1 MGGWKNMRV
10 LSLFDGISCGMVA
23 LERAGIEVD
32 KYYASEIEPSS
43 EFISKNNY
51 SEIIR
56 LGDVTKWKEWD
67 VDWNEI
73 DLIIGGS
80 PCQGFS
86 FAGKQL
92 NFDDFRSK
100 LFFDYV
106 DILNHLK
113 SINPNIKFLLENV
126 LMKKEYEDVI
136 TNNLKENPIIL
147 NSENVSA
154 QKRERLYWFNWEIDS
169 LKKEKDYKL
178 IDIFDGSLKHRIIK
192 INHPESIRK
201 CKSYYQYDQNLLGH
215 NSQDQR
221 YFDCNGK
228 CNTLL
233 KSSSSIP
240 KVKIGEEIYL
250 LTPEECEKLQTL
262 PVGYTS
268 GVPNGKR
275 YEALGNGWTVDVI
288 AHIFSFLPDEYKKED
303 GRNGK

>member
-1 MGGWKNMRV
+1 MGLNV

-23 LERAGIEVD
+23 LERAGIEINT
-32 KYYASEIEPSS
+32 YYASEIEPSS
-43 EFISKNNY
+43 EIISKNNY
-51 SEIIR
+51 NNIIR
-56 LGDVTKWKEWD
+56 LGDITKWREWNI
-67 VDWNEI
+67 DWSSI
-73 DLIIGGS
+73 DLLIGGS

-113 SINPNIKFLLENV
+113 SVNPNVNLLLENV
-126 LMKKEYEDVI
+126 IMKKEYECVI
-136 TNNLKENPIIL
+136 TENIKVDPMLI
-147 NSENVSA
+147 NSELVSA
-154 QKRERLYWFNWEIDS
+154 QRRKRLYWFNWEIEEI
-169 LKKEKDYKL
+169 KMIKDIRL
-178 IDIFDGSLKHRIIK
+178 IDIFDKTLKHRVIN
-192 INHPESIRK
+192 INHPESIKR

-221 YFDCNGK
+221 YYDSTEK

-240 KVKIGEEIYL
+240 KVKVGDTIYL

-262 PVGYTS
+262 PVGYTK
-268 GVPNGKR
+268 GVSNQKR
-275 YEALGNGWTVDVI
+275 YEALGNGWTVDILV
-288 AHIFSFLPDEYKKED
+288 HIFKGLL
-303 GRNGK
+303 NT

>member
-1 MGGWKNMRV
+1 MRGINV

-23 LERAGIEVD
+23 LERAGIKVNT
-32 KYYASEIEPSS
+32 YYASEIEQSS
-43 EFISKNNY
+43 EIISKNNY
-51 SEIIR
+51 SNIVR
-56 LGDVTKWKEWD
+56 LGDVTRWREWSI
-67 VDWNEI
+67 DWESI
-73 DLIIGGS
+73 DLLIGGS

-113 SINPNIKFLLENV
+113 LVNPNVKFLLENV
-126 LMKKEYEDVI
+126 VMKKQYEDII
-136 TNNLKENPIIL
+136 TKKLNIKPTIL
-147 NSENVSA
+147 NSSMVSA
-154 QKRERLYWFNWEIDS
+154 QRRERLYWFNWEIED
-169 LKKEKDYKL
+169 LIINNDIKL
-178 IDIFDGSLKHRIIK
+178 IDIFDSNLKHRIIH
-192 INHPESIRK
+192 INHPETIRR

-221 YFDCNGK
+221 YYDCSEK

-240 KVKIGEEIYL
+240 KVKVGDTIYL

-262 PVGYTS
+262 SVGYTK
-268 GVPNGKR
+268 GVSNQKR
-275 YEALGNGWTVDVI
+275 YEALGNGWTVDI
-288 AHIFSFLPDEYKKED
+288 ITHIFKSLHNYYI
-303 GRNGK
+303 